1 MKKLLSYSIL
11 IVLIACLAACSK
23 SSNTHS
29 GPRVATVTVFA
40 GSGTLGGS
48 DGTGV
53 SAEFGDPSGLALDG
67 SGNLYVA
74 DQNNA
79 MIRKITS
86 AAVVTTLAG
95 SLDNYGYADGAG
107 SGAKFFGPT
116 GVAVDAAGNIYV
128 ADETNNDIRKIT
140 PGGVVTTLA
149 GGTEGYADGTG
160 AAAQFWS
167 PSAIAVDGAGN
178 LYVTDTYNQR
188 IRKITPAG
196 AVSTIAGSGPTGPGN
211 GGFADGAG
219 TTQAL
224 FNSPSGIAVDPA
236 GNLYVADF
244 NNSKIRKISPSGV
257 VSTIAGSVDGEADG
271 QGSAAEFGGPNGI
284 ALDRSGNIYV
294 TDRLGTV
301 REITPGGSVTTIAGA
316 TGTPTA
322 GVFSN
327 PTGIVVDPS
336 GNIYVADASTQVI
349 SKITF

>member
-23 SSNTHS
+23 SSNTPS

-53 SAEFGDPSGLALDG
+53 SAEFGDPGGLALDG

-86 AAVVTTLAG
+86 AAAVTTLAG
-95 SLDNYGYADGAG
+95 SFDNYGYADGT
-107 SGAKFFGPT
+107 GAQAQFFDPT

-128 ADETNNDIRKIT
+128 ADVTNNDIRKIT
-140 PGGVVTTLA
+140 PAGLVTTLA
-149 GGTEGYADGTG
+149 GGKEGYADGTG
-160 AAAQFWS
+160 TAAQFFS
-167 PSAIAVDGAGN
+167 PSGVAVDGAGN
-178 LYVTDTYNQR
+178 VYVTDTYNQR

-196 AVSTIAGSGPTGPGN
+196 VVTTLAGSGATGPGN
-211 GGFADGAG
+211 GGYADGAG

-224 FNSPSGIAVDPA
+224 FNAPSGIAIDPS
-236 GNLYVADF
+236 GNLYVADY
-244 NNSKIRKISPSGV
+244 NNSKIRKVTPSGV
-257 VSTIAGSVDGEADG
+257 VSTIAGSGVGEADG
-271 QGSAAEFGGPNGI
+271 QGAAAEFGGPTGI

-294 TDRLGTV
+294 TDRLSTV
-301 REITPGGSVTTIAGA
+301 REVTQGGVVTTIAGA

-322 GVFSN
+322 GVFSQ